1 MRHFAIAALMALG
14 LILCACGNTNNSSN
28 NGSINGNW
36 TATLLDMNNKPVF
49 GFTTA
54 LTESGSSGLVVAN
67 FNFTTNNACFGT
79 GSTESGGF
87 TLGGNFNGNVTGSF
101 TMTIQSPKTSSSNTL
116 VLQGT
121 VNNNT
126 VSGTW
131 VLSGTG
137 SGCTGSGNFTMVKG

>member
-1 MRHFAIAALMALG
+1 MRHFALAGLLALAL
-14 LILCACGNTNNSSN
+14 IVTACGNTANST

-36 TATLLDMNNKPVF
+36 TATLLDTNNKPTF
-49 GFTTA
+49 GFTTS
-54 LTESGSSGLVVAN
+54 LSETGSNGLVVAN
-67 FNFTTNNACFGT
+67 FNFTTSNSCFGT

-87 TLGGNFNGNVTGSF
+87 TLGGNFNGNVTGTF
-101 TMTIQSPKTSSSNTL
+101 TMTIQSPKTSGSNTL
-116 VLQGT
+116 VLQGS

-131 VLSGTG
+131 VLTGTG